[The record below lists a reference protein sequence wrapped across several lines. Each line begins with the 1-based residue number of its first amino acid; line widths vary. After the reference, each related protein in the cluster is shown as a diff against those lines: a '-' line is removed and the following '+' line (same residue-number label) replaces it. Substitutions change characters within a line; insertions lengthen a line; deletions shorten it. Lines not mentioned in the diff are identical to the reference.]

1 MSHHLFAVHKHAF
14 YPVLFTISLAAF
26 FAVTLMISEETPS
39 NAHVPQAMP
48 KSPVPTRVRAF
59 VDDYAQLNAM
69 REDVIS
75 LPSGVQYEVLKAGS
89 GKQPH
94 PSDSVT
100 VHYRAMLATG
110 VEFGNTYASNKPDIL
125 PLDQY
130 IVPGLKEALLL
141 MREGD
146 EWRVTIPAKMGFTGG
161 RFLRKRDLI
170 YEVTLLSVENTGSET
185 EAPKEPQDSKPH

>member
-1 MSHHLFAVHKHAF
+1 MVSIYKHAI
-14 YPVLFTISLAAF
+14 YPALFTISMAVF
-26 FAVTLMISEETPS
+26 FAVTVKTTEETPPS
-39 NAHVPQAMP
+39 NVHMPQVVQ
-48 KSPVPTRVRAF
+48 KSSVPTRARAF
-59 VDDYAQLNAM
+59 VDDYAQLNAV
-69 REDVIS
+69 REGVIT
-75 LPSGVQYEVLKAGS
+75 LPSGVQYEVLTAGN

-94 PSDSVT
+94 SSDTVS

-110 VEFGNTYASNKPDIL
+110 VEFGNTYVNNKPDTL
-125 PLDQY
+125 RLDQY

-170 YEVTLLSVENTGSET
+170 YEITLLSIVKAPGSEREESLGT
-185 EAPKEPQDSKPH
+185 G